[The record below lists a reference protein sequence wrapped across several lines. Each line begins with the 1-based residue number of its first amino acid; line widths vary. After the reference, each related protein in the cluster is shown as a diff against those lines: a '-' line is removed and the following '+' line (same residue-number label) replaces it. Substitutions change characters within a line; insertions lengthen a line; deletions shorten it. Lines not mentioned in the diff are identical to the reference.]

1 MAKQYDVLFRL
12 LMLGDS
18 GVGKTCML
26 RRFTESEFD
35 ASHISTIGKPSSKFS
50 KVITRVCVPRR
61 LIRINRGEYLAQE
74 ECRGCNFY

>member
-26 RRFTESEFD
+26 HRFTENEFD
-35 ASHISTIGKPSSKFS
+35 PSHVSTIGKQSTNFEHD
-50 KVITRVCVPRR
+50 VCCYTTQFQHRENTRKKTVNVEAAR
-61 LIRINRGEYLAQE
+61 L
-74 ECRGCNFY
+74 C

>member
-26 RRFTESEFD
+26 RRFTDTEFD
-35 ASHISTIGKPSSKFS
+35 PSHVSTIGKPGFQA
-50 KVITRVCVPRR
+50 VICCERVGK
-61 LIRINRGEYLAQE
+61 IRAKSIND
-74 ECRGCNFY
+74 